1 MQAYAAVRAGIHG
14 VALVVADTALSAGS
28 LPPAGAEAG
37 TLTVMCGGD
46 PAVFE
51 RARPV
56 IDAYARINELLNWQ
70 VASTGEAISMA
81 DAAAT
86 KVFSTERIQTVCRMV
101 DEIIR
106 RYGDFA
112 DPETAALVNWL
123 DVQQKRHVVI
133 TFGGGVNEVMR
144 DMIATSGLGL
154 PRAKR

>member
-1 MQAYAAVRAGIHG
+1 
-14 VALVVADTALSAGS
+14 
-28 LPPAGAEAG
+28 
-37 TLTVMCGGD
+37 
-46 PAVFE
+46 
-51 RARPV
+51 
-56 IDAYARINELLNWQ
+56 
-70 VASTGEAISMA
+70 MA

-101 DEIIR
+101 DEIIG

-123 DVQQKRHVVI
+123 DVQEKRHVVI

-144 DMIATSGLGL
+144 DMIATAGLGL